1 MSTISVDP
9 ERDYDNYVLENEEA
23 EFRNIEKNK
32 MIYEKRMIKLL
43 SNPLMISEAVGE
55 LDDSFLLCLAIN
67 DDELGR
73 RIRAYFEMIL
83 KRGEEDGK

>member
-1 MSTISVDP
+1 MNISGDP

-23 EFRNIEKNK
+23 EFRNREENK

-43 SNPLMISEAVGE
+43 SNPLMIAEAVGE
-55 LDDSFLLCLAIN
+55 LDDSFLLCLAVN

-73 RIRAYFEMIL
+73 RIRAYFEMII